1 MTQSTTRATL
11 SERYKAIRQRLG
23 DPRTPPRPIIPRD
36 RIRPDQVLSDQAA
49 PIASDQA
56 EPVASDQMKKDIE
69 LPRFKEGIEII
80 KIQPRQSKVILE
92 DVAERHGLTVDE
104 LKSQSRKRRFTEAR
118 QEAFYLLRQ
127 AGYSWPQCATFCG
140 MSDHTT
146 AIHGASRYEAKLKAK
161 GEI

>member
-36 RIRPDQVLSDQAA
+36 RIRPDQVLSDQAE
-49 PIASDQA
+49 PIASDQ
-56 EPVASDQMKKDIE
+56 VKKEIE

-80 KIQPRQSKVILE
+80 KIQPRQSKIILE

-146 AIHGASRYEAKLKAK
+146 AIHGASRYEAKLKAR
-161 GEI
+161 GEL